1 VKFTHI
7 NRVIHHY
14 RGAEDT
20 TRRDDTEGD
29 DRGAEDTTRRD
40 DTEGDDRGADDASR
54 WGLMDVVRDVAS
66 NGRTFVDEARVYLN
80 Q

>member
-1 VKFTHI
+1 MERPATKVKFTHI
-7 NRVIHHY
+7 NRVIHQN
-14 RGAEDT
+14 
-20 TRRDDTEGD
+20 
-29 DRGAEDTTRRD
+29 
-40 DTEGDDRGADDASR
+40 RGADDTSR